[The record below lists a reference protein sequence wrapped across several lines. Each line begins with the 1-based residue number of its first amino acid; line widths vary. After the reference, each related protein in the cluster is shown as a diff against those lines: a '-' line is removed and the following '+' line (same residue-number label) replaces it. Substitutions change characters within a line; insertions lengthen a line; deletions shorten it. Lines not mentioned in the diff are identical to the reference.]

1 MTEGAMVPVARLAVK
16 VAQPTITRLLLDW
29 FLPIVP
35 TPLHILLA
43 CPKVLSVLFET
54 SMIASIVLT
63 ALTVSWRTIWVTVWP
78 QKL

>member
-1 MTEGAMVPVARLAVK
+1 MTEDAMVPVARLAVK

-35 TPLHILLA
+35 TQLHILPT
-43 CPKVLSVLFET
+43 CPKVLSVPFET

-63 ALTVSWRTIWVTVWP
+63 ASTVSWRTIWVTV
-78 QKL
+78 